1 MDDLTGLN
9 VDSFVYLGRKFTGN
23 QFTIRLT
30 AISVENGLG
39 YAGGEVGN
47 QTPAWVTNPP
57 KALVD
62 YVSRD
67 GVIAIRADIAGQP
80 LVISLGDLLTGVA
93 PTAVVENLRT
103 GETENV
109 TMLQDADNDPILPV
123 YSVKLPTAANG
134 NVGGSNDGTL
144 NVWPLDIIRVSYVD
158 EDNSYVDDLGAPVG
172 PVTIFAEAE
181 IPLET
186 LEPVPPASDDSSGCS
201 CSTSP
206 DGRIDPI
213 LPAAVLFALGFLGLR
228 RWEAKRKQER

>member
-1 MDDLTGLN
+1 M
-9 VDSFVYLGRKFTGN
+9 
-23 QFTIRLT
+23 
-30 AISVENGLG
+30 
-39 YAGGEVGN
+39 
-47 QTPAWVTNPP
+47 TPAWVANPP

-80 LVISLGDLLTGVA
+80 LIISLGDLLTGVA

-103 GETENV
+103 GETENI
-109 TMLQDADNDPILPV
+109 TMLQDADNNPILPV

-134 NVGGSNDGTL
+134 NAGGSNDGTL
-144 NVWPLDIIRVSYVD
+144 NVWPLDIVRVTYID
-158 EDNSYVDDLGAPVG
+158 EDNTTGV
-172 PVTIFAEAE
+172 PVTRTAEAE

-186 LEPVPPASDDSSGCS
+186 LEPVLPSDDSSGCS

-206 DGRIDPI
+206 DGSVDPI

-228 RWEAKRKQER
+228 RWEAKHKQER